1 LEGPTI
7 EHLQSIYDNSPC
19 GLLTLS
25 AQGEVLTYNQTFANW
40 LGDDSTLEH
49 HSKFTSLLSKGG
61 RLYFQLFIEPMLRLH
76 GVVNEISLEIETD
89 SGKFDCLFSASPIP
103 STVNEPSIYNVVIFK
118 VTDRKKYE
126 VELLNQKLLADTNTQ
141 NSRDQLRT
149 VAFAQSHLVR
159 APLANILGLISIM
172 NSLDMNNDL
181 QEVHAM
187 LQESANNL
195 DKQIRSIITTA
206 SHNI

>member
-25 AQGEVLTYNQTFANW
+25 AHGEVLTYNQTFANW
-40 LGDDSTLEH
+40 LGNDDTLKS
-49 HSKFTSLLSKGG
+49 HSKFTSVLSKGG

-76 GVVNEISLEIETD
+76 GVVNEISLEIETGN
-89 SGKFDCLFSASPIP
+89 GKFDCLFSASPVP
-103 STVNEPSIYNVVIFK
+103 VKADQSACYNVVVFK

-126 VELLNQKLLADTNTQ
+126 TELLNQKLLADTNTQ
-141 NSRDQLRT
+141 NSREQLRT

-172 NSLDMNNDL
+172 DALDMDSDL
-181 QEVHAM
+181 QHIHSM
-187 LQESANNL
+187 LRESANNL
-195 DKQIRSIITTA
+195 DKQIRSIVTTA
-206 SHNI
+206 SQNI

>member
-1 LEGPTI
+1 MEGPTI
-7 EHLQSIYDNSPC
+7 EHLKSIYDNSPC

-25 AQGEVLTYNQTFANW
+25 AHGEILTYNQTFANW
-40 LGDDSTLEH
+40 LGDDNTLKR
-49 HSKFTSLLSKGG
+49 HSRFTSVLSKGG

-76 GVVNEISLEIETD
+76 GVVNEISLEIETGN
-89 SGKFDCLFSASPIP
+89 GKFDCLFSASPVP
-103 STVNEPSIYNVVIFK
+103 ATADQSACYNVVVFK

-126 VELLNQKLLADTNTQ
+126 AELLNQKLLADANTQ
-141 NSRDQLRT
+141 NSREQLRT

-172 NSLDMNNDL
+172 DVLDMDNDL
-181 QEVHAM
+181 QQIHAM
-187 LQESANNL
+187 LHESANNL
-195 DKQIRSIITTA
+195 DKEIRTIITAA